1 MKLGVFVLPR
11 LARLAFVVGGA
22 LPWIVPALRSSLL
35 SSRSGALL
43 DLLFLPFCHRLP
55 ERTLLLGGVA
65 MPLCS
70 RCAGLFA
77 GVALGALACW
87 PTLSLAR
94 WRMLIAASFV
104 LMLAE
109 IAAQDLHL
117 HPIWHPT
124 RLLSGA
130 LFGYALGAATI
141 GALYRN
147 AREDA
152 GIAPS

>member
-1 MKLGVFVLPR
+1 MKLGVFFLPR
-11 LARLAFVVGGA
+11 FARAAFILGGA
-22 LPWIVPALRSSLL
+22 FPWLVPSIRASLL
-35 SSRSGALL
+35 PLRAGVLL
-43 DLLFLPFCHRLP
+43 DLLFLPLCHRIP
-55 ERTLLLGGVA
+55 ERTLLLGGIA

-70 RCAGLFA
+70 RCAGLFT
-77 GVALGALACW
+77 GVALGALALW
-87 PTLSLAR
+87 PRLSLPR
-94 WRMLIAASFV
+94 WRWLIAATFA
-104 LMLAE
+104 LMIAE
-109 IAAQDLHL
+109 IAAQDLHW

-141 GALYRN
+141 SALYRN

>member
-1 MKLGVFVLPR
+1 MKLGAFFLPR
-11 LARLAFVVGGA
+11 FARAAFVIGGA
-22 LPWIVPALRSSLL
+22 LPWLVAPLRASLL
-35 SSRSGALL
+35 SPRSGALL
-43 DLLFLPFCHRLP
+43 DLLFLPMCHRLP
-55 ERTLLLGGVA
+55 ERTLLLDGVA

-87 PTLSLAR
+87 PALSLAR
-94 WRMLIAASFV
+94 WRLIMALTFA
-104 LMLAE
+104 LMIAE

-117 HPIWHPT
+117 HPIWHAT

-152 GIAPS
+152 GLAER